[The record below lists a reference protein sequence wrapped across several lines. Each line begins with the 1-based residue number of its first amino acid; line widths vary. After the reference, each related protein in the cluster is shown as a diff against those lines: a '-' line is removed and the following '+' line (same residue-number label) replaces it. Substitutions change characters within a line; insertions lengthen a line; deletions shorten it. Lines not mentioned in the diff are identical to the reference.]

1 MRNVRSDCDG
11 VKWCECEALS
21 HEQHIQYLEW
31 QPEGSLIGITK
42 SWIVKSDL
50 GGAWKLRIEGAECVV
65 RFDTTPLL
73 ARIIWSIQY
82 QRQYK
87 FKKRKNAR
95 SCSVELSEPHKC
107 FLYHLNLKI
116 STAGLLV
123 EKQRQGEKWTLVRA
137 AFRMIAHKQSPLS
150 WSTNT
155 LCKD

>member
-1 MRNVRSDCDG
+1 MRNVWSDCNG

-21 HEQHIQYLEW
+21 NEQHTQYLEW
-31 QPEGSLIGITK
+31 QLGGSVIGIPK
-42 SWIVKSDL
+42 SWTVKSDV
-50 GGAWKLRIEGAECVV
+50 GGAWKLRIEGAKCVV

-73 ARIIWSIQY
+73 ARKIWSIQY
-82 QRQYK
+82 QRQCNCE
-87 FKKRKNAR
+87 KRENTR

-107 FLYHLNLKI
+107 FLNHLNLKI
-116 STAGLLV
+116 STTGPLV

-137 AFRMIAHKQSPLS
+137 AFRMIAHKQSSLS